1 LRGANGSRE
10 CAPDDRLRDEA
21 IQLALR
27 GGWIASRS
35 SYLLRLSPQFSDWV
49 EVVSNDCG
57 RQVMANG
64 LKLFH
69 GAITVMVL
77 DWTEIL
83 MRMKDGA

>member
-1 LRGANGSRE
+1 MDCFAEL
-10 CAPDDRLRDEA
+10 L
-21 IQLALR
+21 
-27 GGWIASRS
+27 
-35 SYLLRLSPQFSDWV
+35 LLRLSPQFSDWV

-69 GAITVMVL
+69 GAITVQSSTV
-77 DWTEIL
+77 TEIL